1 MMRYVNTLRLAP
13 FSTNTKACF
22 LFDDGI
28 VAFRPEKL
36 IISAERA
43 PAWYDHPV
51 ARLLQRFVMVPKWRI
66 ERRFVMTKEAFA
78 EVVYDELVGTSPS
91 PEDLDELERQR
102 LEGDLPDEGE
112 EIDDESTTGTW
123 IRRWVWNPYRPL
135 ALWASRADARKM
147 GAALSDVWVKQIT
160 VAGEDQ
166 LVGDDAL
173 PAAMFTA
180 ASFGE
185 LDLGT
190 ARRGQSIEIW
200 IQGTS
205 AHPTTWTLLGLGD
218 V

>member
-1 MMRYVNTLRLAP
+1 M
-13 FSTNTKACF
+13 
-22 LFDDGI
+22 
-28 VAFRPEKL
+28 L

-51 ARLLQRFVMVPKWRI
+51 ARLFQRCVMVPWWRI

-78 EVVYDELVGTSPS
+78 KVVYDELVGTSPS

-102 LEGDLPDEGE
+102 LEGDLPDDGE

-147 GAALSDVWVKQIT
+147 GAVLSDVWVKQIT

-166 LVGDDAL
+166 LVGDDAGRERGDDISVSWR
-173 PAAMFTA
+173 M
-180 ASFGE
+180 S
-185 LDLGT
+185 
-190 ARRGQSIEIW
+190 ARRMRHGW
-200 IQGTS
+200 CWRGR
-205 AHPTTWTLLGLGD
+205 ADAVRGLRWDWHRG
-218 V
+218 